1 MASVNTFSKRSE
13 VLVANTWFCNLRC
26 TYCFVQKN
34 ELAKED
40 LHMTPEM
47 AIRVIDALDE
57 GLGDKVGTITVHLYG
72 GEPFTHLPS
81 VRAMVDRG
89 LQKKPGRIGFTV
101 TTNGT
106 VLNDEVIELLN
117 RGKFGIVLSIDGP
130 AEIHDRCRRKINGA
144 ATHAHV
150 IRFLETIREKT
161 SCLVTGSSVIRSGWS
176 LRQAT
181 EYLRTLP
188 IHSIKAQ
195 AVRAPQGAPFGLT
208 PEERQQYMDDL
219 EFIGRRVIRELEEN
233 KFPMDNRYAARVLQL
248 LRGSQ
253 RTDFCGAGETTFG
266 ITPEGKV
273 LPCILLDDHRYYL
286 GHIDDDPK
294 TWVEAGMNWKGE
306 PLRPDCNSCPH
317 LQLCGGGC
325 PAMYS
330 VCAEDECQL
339 VSKNCEV
346 AHMIYDHF
354 VEQGRPEDLLGLAGI
369 K

>member
-1 MASVNTFSKRSE
+1 VVSAKPVNKRSE
-13 VLVANTWFCNLRC
+13 VLVANTWSCNLRC
-26 TYCFVQKN
+26 SYCFVQKN
-34 ELAKED
+34 EIAKEE
-40 LHMTPEM
+40 LHMTPGM
-47 AIRVIDALDE
+47 AVRVIDALDE
-57 GLGDKVGTITVHLYG
+57 GLGDKVGTIAVHLYG

-89 LQKKPGRIGFTV
+89 LQKKPGRIAFTV

-106 VLNDEVIELLN
+106 VLNDEVIELLD

-130 AEIHDRCRRKINGA
+130 AEIHDRCRRKTNGA
-144 ATHAHV
+144 ATHADV
-150 IRFLETIREKT
+150 IRFLETVRAKT
-161 SCLVTGSSVIRSGWS
+161 SCLITGSSVIRSGWS

-195 AVRAPQGAPFGLT
+195 AVRAPKGAPFGMT
-208 PEERQQYMDDL
+208 SEERQQYMDDL
-219 EFIGRRVIRELEEN
+219 EYIGHCVIRELEEG
-233 KFPMDNRYAARVLQL
+233 KYPMDNRYATRVLQL
-248 LRGSQ
+248 LRGSG
-253 RTDFCGAGETTFG
+253 RTSFCEAGETTFG

-273 LPCILLDDHRYYL
+273 LPCILLDDDHYYL
-286 GHIDDDPK
+286 GHIDENPRV
-294 TWVEAGMNWKGE
+294 WVEAGMNWRGK
-306 PLRPDCNSCPH
+306 PLRADCNSCQH

-354 VEQGRPEDLLGLAGI
+354 VENERPEDLLGLAGI